1 MHNVSTV
8 PVSDAML
15 ALAFV
20 GDLSKGQPT
29 NHSVRTA
36 RLAAL
41 LAAEDGASEEEC
53 ETTYCIAL
61 LRWSGCT
68 ANAAGFG
75 RLLGDDVAGRRSMAT
90 ATQPLFNIPR
100 SQISPLAQIHCEV
113 SGDIAVILNMSHA
126 VEMGLR
132 HIFETYDGQG
142 MPGLL
147 KHPHVSVSVYRVAL
161 AGDLEAL
168 SRVHGIDEA
177 LAYVRSRSNVK
188 YPDELVQLLCR
199 FARDWLAL
207 LNSDVRQSSE
217 FRLSVATGSTEI
229 PLTLVADVIDLKL
242 PWLAGYSRQVAELA
256 RAAATLQGLAPI
268 IQEQL
273 YSAGLIHGIGRAA
286 IPNWVWNT
294 PGRLDASAW
303 EQVRLAP
310 YWTWRAAQQ
319 IRSLT
324 QEVNLASH
332 AYERQNGT
340 GYFRS
345 VADEAITVPQRT
357 LATAVAWTAL
367 CSSRPWRAPFS
378 KEDASALLRD
388 EALQGCFDPVIVD
401 AVLAAAN
408 GQRLKPPTKAVTVLT
423 DRETEVLARISL
435 GESNKEV
442 ARSLSVSPSTVRTHV
457 ESVFRKLDC
466 STRAAATLKA
476 YTLGII

>member
-1 MHNVSTV
+1 MS
-8 PVSDAML
+8 

-29 NHSVRTA
+29 NHSLRTA
-36 RLAAL
+36 RLAAW
-41 LAAEDGASEEEC
+41 LAAEDGGGSEEC
-53 ETTYCIAL
+53 HAAYNIAL

-75 RLLGDDVAGRRSMAT
+75 ELLGDDVAGRRSMT
-90 ATQPLFNIPR
+90 AGIQPWFNVPR
-100 SQISPLAQIHCEV
+100 HLIYPLAQIHCEI
-113 SGDIAVILNMSHA
+113 SGDIAVMLSMPHV

-132 HIFETYDGQG
+132 NIFETYDGQG
-142 MPGLL
+142 IPGLL
-147 KHPHVSVSVYRVAL
+147 KHPHVPVSVYRVAL
-161 AGDLEAL
+161 AGDLEAI
-168 SRVHGIDEA
+168 SRVHGIEA
-177 LAYVRSRSNVK
+177 ALTYVGNRSNVK
-188 YPDELVQLLCR
+188 YPEALVQLLSR
-199 FARDWLAL
+199 FAQDWLAL
-207 LNSDVRQSSE
+207 LDSDELQPLDS
-217 FRLSVATGSTEI
+217 RLSAALESTEI

-242 PWLAGYSRQVAELA
+242 PWLAGYSRQVADLA
-256 RAAATLQGLAPI
+256 RECGALQGLAPNV
-268 IQEQL
+268 QEQL
-273 YSAGLIHGIGRAA
+273 YGAGLIHGIGRAA

-324 QEVNLASH
+324 VEVNLASH
-332 AYERQNGT
+332 AYERQNGS

-345 VADEAITVPQRT
+345 VADQAITVPQRT
-357 LATAVAWTAL
+357 LAAAAAWTAL
-367 CSSRPWRAPFS
+367 CSSRPWRAPFG
-378 KEDASALLRD
+378 KDEASALLRD
-388 EALQGCFDPVIVD
+388 EAKRGHFDPVIVD

-408 GQRLKPPTKAVTVLT
+408 GHRLKAPTKAVTVLT
-423 DRETEVLARISL
+423 DREIEVLARISL

-442 ARSLSVSPSTVRTHV
+442 ARNLAVSPSTVRTHV
-457 ESVFRKLDC
+457 ESIFRKLEC